1 MGECCRGEDSEP
13 AERGP
18 AGPLFVPVRS
28 GRTGCVARLFRT
40 PWGGRTAVG
49 FTSEGRLTAVL
60 GGGQSFVRLS
70 EAALRALA
78 EPLGGVGLT
87 VDPVARGGVR

>member
-1 MGECCRGEDSEP
+1 M
-13 AERGP
+13 
-18 AGPLFVPVRS
+18 
-28 GRTGCVARLFRT
+28 ARLFRT